1 MAVRNP
7 WQMKLIQNLQGKE
20 AQTAGL
26 QRRRALNAGNLE
38 AGPAALNVMADVA
51 RNFQANRQQA
61 ELTKSMQL
69 DAESREAVAR
79 RDKAFSQAMQMYRGG
94 LPVPQELASE
104 AGMPGLTKI
113 PPKAAA
119 VREVTDKK
127 GNVMRW
133 DPSAGA
139 YAQVYGIDPNDPEKR
154 IPLQRHI
161 ASASRNRMI
170 KLPGNKLGLM
180 NVDTGDVLPTD
191 LDYPGGQQLTPSS
204 LSQLNKLLY
213 PVNRR
218 NEPVYDAGMAA
229 QLERLPLHPSFT
241 AYVNAVRDREESDG
255 PPDLSAM
262 APGSY
267 EGQTAALPDGST
279 AVWKNGKWVNK

>member
-104 AGMPGLTKI
+104 AGMPGLTKLQPKQNLRYERNRRTGKLMVFSGGQPVAEYDMGAI
-113 PPKAAA
+113 PFSS
-119 VREVTDKK
+119 EVSRKNPYVSPYDKLQIDLVK
-127 GNVMRW
+127 MGIKKPTS
-133 DPSAGA
+133 D
-139 YAQVYGIDPNDPEKR
+139 IDPRTGKAVTTYKIDNRKVAEYLQNPNIDPKIKQAIMFIGAGGSGQGEDMDADTVNN
-154 IPLQRHI
+154 ILQ
-161 ASASRNRMI
+161 
-170 KLPGNKLGLM
+170 KLG
-180 NVDTGDVLPTD
+180 
-191 LDYPGGQQLTPSS
+191 GGAQA
-204 LSQLNKLLY
+204 
-213 PVNRR
+213 
-218 NEPVYDAGMAA
+218 DALGAGNG
-229 QLERLPLHPSFT
+229 
-241 AYVNAVRDREESDG
+241 YEEV
-255 PPDLSAM
+255 
-262 APGSY
+262 
-267 EGQTAALPDGST
+267 E
-279 AVWKNGKWVNK
+279 W